1 MKKIFLS
8 IFAALCLC
16 AVANA
21 VPAYRGLI
29 SYTQPDG
36 SVIKIR
42 LHGDEF
48 CHWVTDASG
57 QVVEKDAD
65 GYYRPASEAQLS
77 TKKAAAAMRRA
88 QVNAARSSRNLA
100 KGSIANGQKRF
111 LVILVQFTDVQFD
124 SSTAQADFTNLLN
137 QNGYSANGGT
147 GSARDFYYQNSHGVF
162 EPIFDVY
169 GPVTLDNE
177 MAYYGGNDNSGNDL
191 RPEVAVQ
198 QGCQKLNSQ
207 IDFSQYDNNG
217 DGEVDLVFMY
227 YAGYGEADSDVENS
241 IWPHQWELSSGSINL
256 TLDGK
261 TIDKYA
267 CTNELIGYGDR
278 QGTMCGI
285 GTACHEFGH
294 AMGLPDFY
302 DTDYDTKN
310 GLSAGMFCFSTMD
323 SGSYNNDGRTPPYF
337 TIEERI
343 MLGWIDEDSFQE
355 FTSSGTY
362 TIGSVDNNVAYKTP
376 TDKDGEYFVYEC
388 RGSNGWD
395 AGLPAH
401 GLIVTHVDKSNR
413 YVTIYNG
420 STKVTNQTAAMLWN
434 NWETYN
440 AINENGSHPCCYVVP
455 AADQSNLMFGY
466 TYYSQYQTYYFDDDY
481 NEWIPFPT
489 TRNNATYNSY
499 TAKSWNGVDS
509 DVVLSNISYSNNQV
523 TLYASVPSSTLN
535 YNVIA
540 NPGNGVYAA
549 GSEFN
554 LALVESEAQPVSSVA
569 WYLDDEPVSTA
580 KTGSSVTLTAGTH
593 LVEAHLTLATGATKI
608 LELTLT
614 AQ

>member
-554 LALVESEAQPVSSVA
+554 LDLVESEAQPVSSVA